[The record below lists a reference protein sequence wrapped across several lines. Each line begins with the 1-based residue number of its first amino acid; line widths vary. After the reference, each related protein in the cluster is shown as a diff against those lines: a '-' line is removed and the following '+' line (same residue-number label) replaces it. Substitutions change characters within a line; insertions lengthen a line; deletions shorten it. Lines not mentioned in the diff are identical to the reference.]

1 MKKLLA
7 MALAMC
13 LLMSL
18 LVVAHAE
25 AGGEVFRFDEPLTLK
40 VSVFDRGTPGNS
52 PADDN
57 YYTHWIQENFGD
69 PRNIKIEWVVIPRS
83 EEESKLATLITS
95 ADTAPDLCFTYNGA
109 IVSNYVAQGGVRE
122 ISDLVDEYGPTLK
135 EFLGEEV
142 LDAGRFDGGM
152 YAVPAR
158 RVVIATQGMFIRE
171 DWIEKLGM
179 KMPTTKEEFL
189 DVLRAFRDQNP
200 GEVEGGCIPYA
211 MNWDLTSDANGPL
224 MLSFIKEVD
233 DYRALATK
241 PQECWEGYE
250 DYVTFLNTMYNEGLI
265 SPDFATDTSGE
276 QMNQAIT
283 SGQAGGY
290 SANYDHPI
298 RITPGLL
305 ASLQAQEPEAKLS
318 PLNCF
323 ESVTDPTKYYHLAY
337 NRDGL
342 LNFIPVWSDDD
353 HAKAAMMYLDWLC
366 QYDTIF
372 NLQNGVEGKTYNLNE
387 DGIPELIPGVEGD
400 MKFNSMQNLD
410 YTLLVNGQWLDTE
423 EKTMKAQALSYQG
436 YAAEYEPMYE
446 IGNQD
451 LIPQSFHFEQT
462 IPSDAQYNTT
472 LKDFHHEILTRC
484 TMCKPEEVHDL
495 FLQLQQEYLNRGGQ
509 AVMDEKIA
517 AWDAAHPAE

>member
-1 MKKLLA
+1 MKKLLSL
-7 MALAMC
+7 ALALC
-13 LLMSL
+13 LVLSL
-18 LVVAHAE
+18 VSFASAE
-25 AGGEVFRFDEPLTLK
+25 ESSVYRFDKPLTLK

-52 PADDN
+52 PANDN
-57 YYTHWIQENFGD
+57 YYTRWIQENFGD
-69 PRNIKIEWVVIPRS
+69 PRNIQIEWVVIPRS

-95 ADTAPDLCFTYNGA
+95 ADTAPDVCFTYNGA

-122 ISDLVDEYGPTLK
+122 ISDLVEAYGPTMK
-135 EFLGEEV
+135 AFLGEEV

-171 DWIEKLGM
+171 DWLDKLGLN
-179 KMPTTKEEFL
+179 MPTTKEEFL

-200 GEVEGGCIPYA
+200 GEVPGGCIPYA
-211 MNWDLTSDANGPL
+211 MNSDLTSDANGPL

-241 PQECWEGYE
+241 PQELWDGYE

-265 SPDFATDTSGE
+265 SPDFATDASSE
-276 QMNQAIT
+276 QMNQAVT

-305 ASLQAQEPEAKLS
+305 ASLQAHEPDAKLRV
-318 PLNCF
+318 LNCF
-323 ESVTDPTKYYHLAY
+323 ESVTDPEKYYHLAY

-353 HAKAAMMYLDWLC
+353 HAKAAIMYLDWLC
-366 QYDTIF
+366 EYNTIY
-372 NLQNGVEGKTYNLNE
+372 NLQNGEEGITYELNE
-387 DGIPELIPGVEGD
+387 DGIPVLIAGVEGD

-410 YTLLVNGQWLDTE
+410 YTLLVNGQWLDTD

-436 YAAEYEPMYE
+436 YAKEYEAMYE
-446 IGNQD
+446 VGNQD
-451 LIPQSFHFEQT
+451 LIPQSFHWEKS
-462 IPSDAQYNTT
+462 IAADAQYNTT
-472 LKDFHHEILTRC
+472 LKDFHREILTRC

-495 FLQLQQEYLNRGGQ
+495 FAQLQQEYLNRGGQ
-509 AVMDEKIA
+509 AVIDERTA
-517 AWDAAHPAE
+517 AWDEAHPAQ